1 MDTPIELK
9 FDMRGSVRQGDHA
22 FTYQGLGI
30 ATAMRRGRRTRS
42 HQRIREGSSMGQKT
56 VRFSDLSG
64 QLIMHDDALARIVVH
79 EHPELGDGPVEIEA
93 LTEEAEV
100 MEQAALRVAVV
111 DLYLPDDIEPRR
123 IVMEADAFD
132 RLATQNPMDELL
144 TAARPAR
151 RSTRSSANG
160 SSRGDRPDYATR
172 EHAGK
177 PHKGKI
183 TDTERQLVRDHLD
196 EINGRL
202 AAQGL
207 RTISLTDSEHV
218 ERYGL
223 QQLARE
229 RNVELGFEL
238 GDAEET
244 KGRAGARAKATLEDE
259 ISFEDEIG
267 FEDEMAAEDDIAA
280 EVA

>member
-1 MDTPIELK
+1 
-9 FDMRGSVRQGDHA
+9 
-22 FTYQGLGI
+22 
-30 ATAMRRGRRTRS
+30 
-42 HQRIREGSSMGQKT
+42 MGQKT

-93 LTEEAEV
+93 LTEEAEA
-100 MEQAALRVAVV
+100 MEQAALRVAII

-132 RLATQNPMDELL
+132 KLATQNPMDELL

-160 SSRGDRPDYATR
+160 SSRGDRLDYSTR

-183 TDTERQLVRDHLD
+183 TDTEKQLVRDHLD
-196 EINGRL
+196 EINQRL
-202 AAQGL
+202 ASEGL
-207 RTISLTDSEHV
+207 RTISTADPDHA

-223 QQLARE
+223 QESAQDRTAELEFDLEEEE
-229 RNVELGFEL
+229 RAV
-238 GDAEET
+238 A
-244 KGRAGARAKATLEDE
+244 AG
-259 ISFEDEIG
+259 
-267 FEDEMAAEDDIAA
+267 
-280 EVA
+280 

>member
-1 MDTPIELK
+1 
-9 FDMRGSVRQGDHA
+9 
-22 FTYQGLGI
+22 
-30 ATAMRRGRRTRS
+30 
-42 HQRIREGSSMGQKT
+42 MGQKT

-132 RLATQNPMDELL
+132 KLATQNPMDELL

-160 SSRGDRPDYATR
+160 SSRGDRLDYATR

-196 EINGRL
+196 EINVRL

-244 KGRAGARAKATLEDE
+244 KGRASARAKATLEDE